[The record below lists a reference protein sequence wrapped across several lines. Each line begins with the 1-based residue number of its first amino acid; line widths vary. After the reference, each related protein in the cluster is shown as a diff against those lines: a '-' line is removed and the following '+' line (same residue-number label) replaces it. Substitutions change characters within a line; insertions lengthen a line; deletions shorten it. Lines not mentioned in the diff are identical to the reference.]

1 MWSYFADMEKLTCII
16 LTGLHNVQSAC
27 TNQHELRD
35 VTLLT
40 GEGIPSRAWGRSEI
54 GLEEAEVPKSISV
67 PHGACFR
74 GCLEE
79 PCEPGDQGKVRPWGG
94 TYSKCAWSFRGETVR
109 LSGGARWVEIAGGL
123 WGCWASHSGHPQVNH
138 ILPQGSSRWMLQT
151 CLLTATEHPTQP
163 QCHCLSCW
171 EILAN
176 YDDRK
181 EIKDIQQAIFLF
193 VSLGDY
199 CLK

>member
-27 TNQHELRD
+27 TNQQELRD

-67 PHGACFR
+67 PHDACFR

-79 PCEPGDQGKVRPWGG
+79 PCELGKQGKVRPWGG

-109 LSGGARWVEIAGGL
+109 LSGGARWVEIAGEL
-123 WGCWASHSGHPQVNH
+123 WGCWASHSGHPCLDGQPHPAPGLLQMDVANMPAYSNRTPYPTTVP
-138 ILPQGSSRWMLQT
+138 LPQ
-151 CLLTATEHPTQP
+151 LLR
-163 QCHCLSCW
+163 
-171 EILAN
+171 N
-176 YDDRK
+176 
-181 EIKDIQQAIFLF
+181 
-193 VSLGDY
+193 LGK
-199 CLK
+199 LWW